1 MNEKIFERK
10 DVYVYFVDGKPYI
23 NLSNRCTN
31 NCVFLH
37 KTQPRGNGGRH
48 SVAQPRA
55 YRAGGYRTAAAGHRK
70 ISRNDGMRL
79 RRAYVQS

>member
-23 NLSNRCTN
+23 NLSNRCTTTAFF
-31 NCVFLH
+31 CI
-37 KTQPRGNGGRH
+37 RH
-48 SVAQPRA
+48 NREGMEGATLWLNREPTAQEVIAQLPQDIEK
-55 YRAGGYRTAAAGHRK
+55 YPETT
-70 ISRNDGMRL
+70 GMRL

>member
-31 NCVFLH
+31 NCVFCI
-37 KTQPRGNGGRH
+37 RH
-48 SVAQPRA
+48 NREGMEGATLWLNREPTA
-55 YRAGGYRTAAAGHRK
+55 AGGYRTAAAGHRK